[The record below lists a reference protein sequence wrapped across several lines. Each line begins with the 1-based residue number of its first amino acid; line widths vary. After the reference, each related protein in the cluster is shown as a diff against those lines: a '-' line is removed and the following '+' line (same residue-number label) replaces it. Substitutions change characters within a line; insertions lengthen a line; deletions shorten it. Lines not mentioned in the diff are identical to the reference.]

1 MWKIKGIFVLLQK
14 NQTMAKEN
22 INYTEAFEELQQIVS
37 EMENADITVDEL
49 SEKIKRC
56 TMLIKLCKDK
66 LTKTEAEI
74 SKIMEKED

>member
-1 MWKIKGIFVLLQK
+1 
-14 NQTMAKEN
+14 MAKEN
-22 INYTEAFEELQQIVS
+22 INYTDAFDELQQIVS

>member
-1 MWKIKGIFVLLQK
+1 
-14 NQTMAKEN
+14 MAKEN
-22 INYTEAFEELQQIVS
+22 INYTEAFDELQQIVR

-74 SKIMEKED
+74 SKIMENED

>member
-1 MWKIKGIFVLLQK
+1 
-14 NQTMAKEN
+14 MAKEN
-22 INYTEAFEELQQIVS
+22 INYTDAFDELQQIVS

-74 SKIMEKED
+74 SKIMEIED